1 MLAVMAAETETRRQR
16 LRRELTA
23 EVILSARSQLSEGG
37 RSGVTWR
44 GIARSVGVNPASLY
58 TYFASLDEVFTAVI
72 TDSFERLGSAMQCA
86 AKDRGALPPPERLT
100 ELALAYRRWA
110 VDHPA
115 EFNLIFTDQL
125 PGYAAP
131 PDGPTVAAQ
140 SAIFTPFA
148 NALAEIMGSDP
159 AKVVMDPASPA
170 SRPDELSALVGLWA
184 TMHGL
189 VMLEINNHLPF
200 LDDHETVFVGAMEQ
214 ALSGWKTL

>member
-1 MLAVMAAETETRRQR
+1 MTTETRRQR

-23 EVILSARSQLSEGG
+23 EVILSARRQLSEGG

-72 TDSFERLGSAMQCA
+72 TDSFERLGAAMQCA
-86 AKDRGALPPPERLT
+86 ANDRANLPPLERLT

-110 VDHPA
+110 LDHSA

-148 NALAEIMGSDP
+148 TALAEVMGFDP
-159 AKVVMDPASPA
+159 SEVVMDPASPA
-170 SRPDELSALVGLWA
+170 SRPDDLSALVGLWA
-184 TMHGL
+184 TMHGG

-200 LDDHETVFVGAMEQ
+200 LDDHKTVFVGTIER
-214 ALSGWKTL
+214 ALSGWKA